1 MCWKRLTHGAI
12 TDVITVNTLI
22 KECYTTI
29 TSQRAVPALHL
40 RWRQGFIVLDVDPT
54 PVLSVFLSRVNVL
67 NCESRKKNPIVIS
80 HYPVWNSSPSGVGLL
95 SRHGR
100 NHSVSRILKTLVHR
114 RCEFSMPIS
123 DQSAHKFS
131 IKTNCAHPK
140 KSHVWK
146 GEHMS
151 LMCDALIETRQQR
164 RIAPFWRLGGFQR
177 WKEIPEQCSEHQI
190 SFERKIKLAPHTS
203 LICMASF
210 PIGII
215 VFPTCNGPAGQRFT
229 LVLGATRAIL
239 DPSSLAS
246 SHMAGLG
253 KHLGIFVSPSR

>member
-1 MCWKRLTHGAI
+1 MLHHYCIPESSASFTSKVTPEFYCTWCWSH
-12 TDVITVNTLI
+12 
-22 KECYTTI
+22 
-29 TSQRAVPALHL
+29 SQ
-40 RWRQGFIVLDVDPT
+40 
-54 PVLSVFLSRVNVL
+54 LSVFLSRVNVL
-67 NCESRKKNPIVIS
+67 NCDSRKKKKNHIVIS
-80 HYPVWNSSPSGVGLL
+80 HYPVWNSSPGGVGLL

-100 NHSVSRILKTLVHR
+100 NHSVSGILKTLVHR

-151 LMCDALIETRQQR
+151 LMCDALIETRQHR
-164 RIAPFWRLGGFQR
+164 RVAPFWRLGGLQG
-177 WKEIPEQCSEHQI
+177 WEEIPDFQI
-190 SFERKIKLAPHTS
+190 SFKGKIKLAPHTS

-210 PIGII
+210 PIGIT
-215 VFPTCNGPAGQRFT
+215 VFPTCNGPTGQRFT

-246 SHMAGLG
+246 PHMAGLG